1 MMRKLNNIWVD
12 INLKNYKNKE
22 LENDF
27 ILLQFDIINF
37 LQNII
42 LKQNLK
48 FILLLFENII
58 EIVKN

>member
-1 MMRKLNNIWVD
+1 MMRNLNNIWVD